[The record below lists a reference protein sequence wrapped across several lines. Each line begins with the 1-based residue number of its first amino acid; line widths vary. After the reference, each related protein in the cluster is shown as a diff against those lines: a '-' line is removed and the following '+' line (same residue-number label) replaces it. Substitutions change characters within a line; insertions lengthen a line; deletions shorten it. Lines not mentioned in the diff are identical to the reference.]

1 MARIMQFRYYG
12 DKDSQNQPS
21 GLTANRLY
29 GGSCFNAYYPITKL
43 GIQSLPGTEFY
54 LNNSDYSI
62 SLGTTGIYEIDLTGK
77 AEITSIRFAPESLQR
92 IRNISGAS
100 LIIDFAY
107 EGGNQ

>member
-12 DKDSQNQPS
+12 DGDNQNQPRS
-21 GLTANRLY
+21 LTANKLY
-29 GGSCFNAYYPITKL
+29 GGSCFNVYYPITKL

-62 SLGTTGIYEIDLTGK
+62 SLGTTGIYEIDLSGK
-77 AEITSIRFAPESLQR
+77 AEITSIRFAPESLQK
-92 IRNISGAS
+92 IRKIPGAS

-107 EGGNQ
+107 EGGD

>member
-12 DKDSQNQPS
+12 DGDNQNQPRS
-21 GLTANRLY
+21 LTANKLY
-29 GGSCFNAYYPITKL
+29 GGSCFNVYYPITKL

-62 SLGTTGIYEIDLTGK
+62 SLGTTGIYEIDLSGK
-77 AEITSIRFAPESLQR
+77 AEITSIRFAPESLQK
-92 IRNISGAS
+92 IRKIPGAS

-107 EGGNQ
+107 EGGDQ